1 MVQKEYTI
9 EATGQYWKEV
19 RENPPTGPITFSLHW
34 CPNTTVAKDIAT
46 KAIAGM
52 LRYDDGKV
60 VHLDIEQESHSFT
73 AIIKSSKYTKVRW
86 DDFDIW
92 TKEINWDSYLPH

>member
-1 MVQKEYTI
+1 MTSQKYTI
-9 EATGQYWKEV
+9 EATGQYFV
-19 RENPPTGPITFSLHW
+19 AVGENPPIPFTFSFHW
-34 CPNTTVAKDIAT
+34 CPNTATAKEIAT

-60 VHLDIEQESHSFT
+60 IHLDIEEDNHSFT

-86 DDFDIW
+86 DSFEIR